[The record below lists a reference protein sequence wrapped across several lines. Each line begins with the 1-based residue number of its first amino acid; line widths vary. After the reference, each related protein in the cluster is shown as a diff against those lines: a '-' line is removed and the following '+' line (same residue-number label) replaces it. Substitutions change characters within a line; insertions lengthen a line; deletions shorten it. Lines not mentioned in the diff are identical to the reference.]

1 MTVALNGI
9 CKSFDGVK
17 VLDGFSFA
25 FPNNSITVVTGP
37 SGSGK
42 TTLLRIIAGL
52 EKADG
57 GELRIDGKK
66 ISMVFQEDRLLPSK
80 TALENVAAVT
90 DKENARHW
98 LDRVG
103 LADFAC
109 TLPRE
114 LSGGMK
120 RRVAIARALAFG
132 GDILL
137 LDEPFMGLDPDLHDC
152 IFDLISK
159 EKEKSCIILVTHDM
173 DDAVKCDFRVSI

>member
-1 MTVALNGI
+1 MSVALNSI
-9 CKSFDGVK
+9 SKSFDGVR
-17 VLDGFSFA
+17 VFDGFSHM
-25 FPNNSITVVTGP
+25 FPSNSITAVTGP

-42 TTLLRIIAGL
+42 TTLLRIIAGF

-57 GELRIDGKK
+57 GEVRIDGKK

-90 DKENARHW
+90 DRENARRW
-98 LDRVG
+98 LEKVG
-103 LADFAC
+103 LKDDAC
-109 TLPRE
+109 TLPGE

-137 LDEPFMGLDPDLHDC
+137 LDEPFMGLDPDLHDS
-152 IFDLISK
+152 IFDLILR
-159 EKEKSCIILVTHDM
+159 EKGKACIILVTHDM
-173 DDAVKCDFRVSI
+173 EDAAKCDFRVSI